1 MKMQSNRMRQKL
13 LRGEAALG
21 IGCGLDTPLAAENLA
36 LAGYDFVLI
45 DNQHG
50 AWNDQ
55 TNIGAFRSVCLAGA
69 TPVIRVQKNDY
80 ATIGRALDRG
90 ALGIVV
96 PMVNSR
102 QEAEAAAYAMR
113 FPPRGGRSMGP
124 FGTSPY
130 GDDYATRIDDEVYLA
145 VQIETA
151 AAVER
156 AEEILSVKGVD
167 GCWLGPADLALTM
180 GVDLA
185 TPAGRDRHSAAIMR
199 VLEACRKTGKVPGIA
214 CTPQT
219 ARRWLDAGYL
229 FVTVGSDASLLRE
242 KAEEVL
248 NGLRRPQRS

>member
-1 MKMQSNRMRQKL
+1 MRNNEMRRKL
-13 LRGEAALG
+13 LRGEAAIG
-21 IGCGLDTPLAAENLA
+21 IGSSLNTPLAAETLA
-36 LAGYDFVLI
+36 LAGFDFVLI

-50 AWNDQ
+50 AWDDE
-55 TNIGAFRSVCLAGA
+55 TNVAGFRSVCLGGA

-102 QEAEAAAYAMR
+102 AEAEASAHAMR

-124 FGTSPY
+124 FGADFH
-130 GDDYATRIDDEVYLA
+130 GGDYAARANDEVYLG

-151 AAVER
+151 VAVDR
-156 AEEILSVKGVD
+156 AEEILSVAGVD
-167 GCWLGPADLALTM
+167 GCWVGPADLGLTM
-180 GVDLA
+180 GVDLGTA
-185 TPAGRDRHSAAIMR
+185 AGRAKHEAAILR

-214 CTPQT
+214 CTPDT
-219 ARRWLDAGYL
+219 AGRWLEAGYL
-229 FVTVGSDASLLRE
+229 FVTVGADFAFLRA

-248 NGLRRPQRS
+248 AGLKRRKG

>member
-1 MKMQSNRMRQKL
+1 MQKNQMRQKL

-21 IGCGLDTPLAAENLA
+21 VVCGLDTPLAAENLA
-36 LAGYDFVLI
+36 LAGHDFVLI

-55 TNIGAFRSVCLAGA
+55 SNIAAFRSVSLGGA

-96 PMVNSR
+96 PMVNSQR
-102 QEAEAAAYAMR
+102 EAEAAAYATR

-124 FGTSPY
+124 FGTSLY
-130 GDDYATRIDDEVYLA
+130 GADYPQRIDDEVFLA

-156 AEEILSVKGVD
+156 AEEILSVDGVD

-180 GVDLA
+180 GLDLSTA
-185 TPAGRDRHSAAIMR
+185 AGREKHAAAITQ
-199 VLEACRKTGKVPGIA
+199 VLQACRKTGKVPGMA
-214 CTPQT
+214 CVPET

-229 FVTVGSDASLLRE
+229 FVTVASDFSLLRE

-248 NGLRRPQRS
+248 RVLRAPRGS